1 MATIANNG
9 IINIM
14 RGDSFTFF
22 QEINLGTKA
31 FPEYYSLQEGDSLY
45 FGVMEPNRSFEDAII
60 RKFYNHLSEQNDEG
74 FVQIDINPEDTEFL
88 ETGKYY
94 YMIKL
99 RRKVSD
105 TKYNVTT
112 IVNPTLFWIEGNNP
126 IIKEPERWEKYE
138 YDELEYITDSG
149 TAADLV

>member
-1 MATIANNG
+1 MATISNNG

-22 QEINLGTKA
+22 QGINLGTKA
-31 FPEYYSLQEGDSLY
+31 LPEYYSLQEGDSLY

-60 RKFYNHLSEQNDEG
+60 RKSYSYLSDQDDEG
-74 FVQIDINPEDTEFL
+74 FIQIDINPEDTEFL

-105 TKYNVTT
+105 TKYSVKT

-126 IIKEPERWEKYE
+126 IIKEPNRWEKDE
-138 YDELEYITDSG
+138 YDVDHIIYDGGRL
-149 TAADLV
+149 